1 MKQLIHDFPK
11 HIEEALTI
19 AKAAVLKNPTN
30 KIDNVIICGM
40 GGSGIGAKIVSN
52 WVYDDIKIPISLVT
66 DYTLP
71 AFASSNSLVIG
82 SSYSGNTEET
92 ISALE
97 IAKSLGAHIVC
108 VCSGGKMEV
117 FCSENDYDC
126 ILVPGGNPPRSTLAY
141 SLVQLLHILHSFGL
155 IGSSTIDQMDKS
167 RALLTNNLE
176 EIQTVAKELSSHLY
190 GKVGILYGETIYEG
204 VIVRAR
210 QQFNENSK
218 YLCWHHTIPEMNHNE
233 LVGWGGGD
241 NRFAPVFF
249 ETSDIHPRNKKR
261 FEITSK
267 ATEDKCG
274 KVMTVLAKGESRVE
288 QSLYL
293 IHIVDWA
300 SYYLC
305 EENNQDIIDIKI
317 IDYLKGELSKF

>member
-167 RALLTNNLE
+167 RALLTNNIE

-274 KVMTVLAKGESRVE
+274 KVMTILAEGESRVE

>member
-52 WVYDDIKIPISLVT
+52 WVYDDIKIPVSLVT

-167 RALLTNNLE
+167 RALLTNNIE

-274 KVMTVLAKGESRVE
+274 KVMTILAKGESKVE

>member
-52 WVYDDIKIPISLVT
+52 WVYEDIKIPVSLVT

-108 VCSGGKMEV
+108 VCSGGKMEA

-126 ILVPGGNPPRSTLAY
+126 ILLPGGNPPRSTLAY

-155 IGSSTIDQMDKS
+155 IGSSSIDQMDKS

-176 EIQTVAKELSSHLY
+176 EIQTVAKDLWQS
-190 GKVGILYGETIYEG
+190 G
-204 VIVRAR
+204 
-210 QQFNENSK
+210 NSVWRN
-218 YLCWHHTIPEMNHNE
+218 YL
-233 LVGWGGGD
+233 
-241 NRFAPVFF
+241 
-249 ETSDIHPRNKKR
+249 
-261 FEITSK
+261 
-267 ATEDKCG
+267 
-274 KVMTVLAKGESRVE
+274 
-288 QSLYL
+288 
-293 IHIVDWA
+293 
-300 SYYLC
+300 
-305 EENNQDIIDIKI
+305 
-317 IDYLKGELSKF
+317 

>member
-11 HIEEALTI
+11 HIVEALSI
-19 AKAAVLKNPTN
+19 ANAASLKTSAN
-30 KIDNVIICGM
+30 KIENVIICGM

-52 WVYDDIKIPISLVT
+52 WVFDEIKIPVSLVT

-108 VCSGGKMEV
+108 VCSGGKMAD
-117 FCSENDYDC
+117 FCKENNYDC

-141 SLVQLLHILHSFGL
+141 SLVQLLHILNSFHL
-155 IGSSTIDQMDKS
+155 IGTSSIEQMEKS
-167 RALLTNNLE
+167 SALLSDNLT
-176 EIQTVAKELSSHLY
+176 EIQSIAQELSSHLF

-210 QQFNENSK
+210 QQVNENSK
-218 YLCWHHTIPEMNHNE
+218 YLGWQHTIPEMNHNE
-233 LVGWGGGD
+233 LVGWTGGD
-241 NRFAPVFF
+241 NRVAVLML
-249 ETSDIHPRNKKR
+249 R
-261 FEITSK
+261 
-267 ATEDKCG
+267 TEDDHQRSQIRMDICKKLMAEKCD
-274 KVMTVLAKGESRVE
+274 TIIEIHAKGSSRLE
-288 QSLYL
+288 RAYYL
-293 IHIVDWA
+293 IHLGDWLSIDLA
-300 SYYLC
+300 ELRN
-305 EENNQDIIDIKI
+305 EDATAIPAIIF
-317 IDYLKGELSKF
+317 LKNELSKI

>member
-11 HIEEALTI
+11 HIEEALKI

-97 IAKSLGAHIVC
+97 IAKSVGAHIVC

-176 EIQTVAKELSSHLY
+176 DIQTVAKELSSHLY